1 MAFDLRR
8 DRELFLPMTSILAA
22 MSVGLLIVI
31 GLLPAEVLAADAAP
45 TAEAQSQD
53 NKGVQSEEKPP
64 EGVLGRIE
72 SRFYG
77 ATPEEQTRLEEERKR
92 LSAAAAVFG
101 TDPTAINGYYQLE
114 YGHNTFLHN
123 LRTDSATAEAR
134 LPITPNFVMRVTM
147 PYVWADLNQPR
158 GFTTNGAS
166 DLLVRFGGRVYASPE
181 LAVFVGGD
189 ATFPT
194 GSNDQLS
201 TGKYTLGPGGAVAVP
216 LPRLRSLFFSF
227 VQDYNSVGGD
237 PSRANLHFMRVTS
250 AFNTIWSERWWTTAS
265 MEWDMNWNNNRKT
278 TMNLLGEIGHRLDQH
293 WNVFASYGAGVMGRD
308 SFLGLDWTVQLGVR
322 WVFMTPFFQERV
334 LEQFPMPAPPS
345 H

>member
-1 MAFDLRR
+1 MASDQRS
-8 DRELFLPMTSILAA
+8 DRAPFQPVTSILENV
-22 MSVGLLIVI
+22 SVALLMVLS
-31 GLLPAEVLAADAAP
+31 LLPTEVPAADTAAS
-45 TAEAQSQD
+45 AETQTQGEQGTES
-53 NKGVQSEEKPP
+53 GEEKP
-64 EGVLGRIE
+64 GGLRGRIE
-72 SRFYG
+72 ARFYG
-77 ATPEEQTRLEEERKR
+77 ATPEEQARFEEERKR

-123 LRTDSATAEAR
+123 LRTDTATAEAR

-216 LPRLRSLFFSF
+216 LPRVRSLFFSF
-227 VQDYNSVGGD
+227 VQDYSSVGGD

-265 MEWDMNWNNNRKT
+265 MEWDMNWNQNRKT

-293 WNVFASYGAGVMGRD
+293 WNIFASYGAGVMGRD
-308 SFLGLDWTVQLGVR
+308 TFLGLDWTVQLGVR
-322 WVFMTPFFQERV
+322 WVFMTPFFSERLV
-334 LEQFPMPAPPS
+334 EELPIK
-345 H
+345 